1 MNLSI
6 LWRVF
11 WKEYR
16 LQRPLWLVVAALAV
30 LTGLLTFACSL
41 NPFFTTVTLR
51 YIALATP
58 ALYALGCGAML
69 FAGEHETE
77 TYEFQRSLPTR
88 ASSLLIGKVVFAV
101 FSTAAMLGLMQL
113 LVLLWAAAASP
124 GIRRALERTLAWAT
138 IGFFTVEVFVW
149 AVFFSLLTKRV
160 LVAAVLG
167 VRPRRS
173 AVISPPPRSLG
184 TS

>member
-113 LVLLWAAAASP
+113 LVLLWAPLPPQA
-124 GIRRALERTLAWAT
+124 
-138 IGFFTVEVFVW
+138 
-149 AVFFSLLTKRV
+149 
-160 LVAAVLG
+160 
-167 VRPRRS
+167 S
-173 AVISPPPRSLG
+173 AVPWMLWHGQRSVFSPSKYSCGPCFSRC
-184 TS
+184 